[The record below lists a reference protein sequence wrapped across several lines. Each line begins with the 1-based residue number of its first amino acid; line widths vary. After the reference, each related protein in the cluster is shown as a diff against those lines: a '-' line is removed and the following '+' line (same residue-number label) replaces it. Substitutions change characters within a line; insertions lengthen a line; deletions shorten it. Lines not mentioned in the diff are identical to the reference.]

1 MNKLIPEVKEQ
12 DYSKALQSAL
22 QLLRVPEGY
31 QLKSAQEHKQNQ
43 NVVWV
48 FRYEK
53 ISGDNNGLGGEH
65 FSFVVE
71 KNTYKILGVTW
82 MDQRLAAGEL
92 PSKEET
98 KAFAKTFLSKAQ
110 PGLFEKLENLW
121 IDNHDE
127 TIVVTKGD
135 KRETVTISGMKYKCY
150 LPEENNYVW
159 VIVGPGGQIITF
171 EQGIIWSN
179 GRVTEKWLHDSWV
192 EESI

>member
-1 MNKLIPEVKEQ
+1 
-12 DYSKALQSAL
+12 
-22 QLLRVPEGY
+22 
-31 QLKSAQEHKQNQ
+31 
-43 NVVWV
+43 
-48 FRYEK
+48 
-53 ISGDNNGLGGEH
+53 
-65 FSFVVE
+65 
-71 KNTYKILGVTW
+71 

-98 KAFAKTFLSKAQ
+98 KAFAKTILSKAQ

-121 IDNHDE
+121 IDKHDE

-150 LPEENNYVW
+150 LPEENNYAW